1 MSLPLIAEAIRRIAE
16 LERRQAN
23 LLRLGT
29 IAEVDL
35 ASARVRVS
43 IGALKTALIPW
54 LAQRAG
60 TDRAWHAPEVGE
72 QVLVLA
78 PCGDLTQAVALPA
91 LYQTAHPAPSASAD
105 IDTVVYSDGAAISYD
120 RAAHALSAILPAG
133 ATATLTADGGVTI
146 NGPTTINGD
155 VQIVG
160 DVAIDGEETSTGDM
174 IAGSISLQ
182 KHVHGGVQSGG
193 AKTEKPE

>member
-1 MSLPLIAEAIRRIAE
+1 MSQPLIAEAIRRIAE

-29 IAEVDL
+29 IAEVNL
-35 ASARVRVS
+35 TTARVRVS
-43 IGALKTALIPW
+43 IGKLKTAYIPW

-60 TDRAWHAPEVGE
+60 TDRTWHAPEVGE

-78 PCGDLTQAVALPA
+78 PCGDLTQAVALPS

-105 IDTVVYSDGAAISYD
+105 IDTVVYCDGAIISYD
-120 RAAHALSAILPAG
+120 RAAHALSAILPTG

-182 KHVHGGVQSGG
+182 KHVHGGVQAGG